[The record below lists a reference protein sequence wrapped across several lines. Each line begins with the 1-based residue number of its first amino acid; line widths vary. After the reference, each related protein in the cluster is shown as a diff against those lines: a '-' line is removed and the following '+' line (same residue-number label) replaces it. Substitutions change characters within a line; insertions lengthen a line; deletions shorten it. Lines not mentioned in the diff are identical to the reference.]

1 MRNCANF
8 IINKFFGI
16 FSKMSICRAQ
26 NCNTPES
33 WIFHTEEILKR
44 C

>member
-1 MRNCANF
+1 MRNNMTI
-8 IINKFFGI
+8 IINKFFNI

-26 NCNTPES
+26 NCETPES